1 MNCELGW
8 PLYKIFIT
16 SWLHQTHDTPLWL
29 GRQPR
34 KPTEGQR
41 RPTKAHSTQRRPM
54 KANTGP
60 QHRTE
65 GQCRHTEPNDGKER
79 PTQAHSSP
87 RKANAGPRRP
97 TAPNDGTRRPTKAT
111 KANPG
116 LAASAQ
122 ANVHR
127 FFFFLYTLHNCLC
140 LLTYVIIKFLGFND
154 VVDIVVINLIV
165 SLVHCL

>member
-1 MNCELGW
+1 M
-8 PLYKIFIT
+8 T
-16 SWLHQTHDTPLWL
+16 A
-29 GRQPR
+29 
-34 KPTEGQR
+34 
-41 RPTKAHSTQRRPM
+41 TKAHGRPTQAYKGPQHPTTANEGQHRSTAAHGRPMQAHSAQRRPM
-54 KANTGP
+54 QVNAGP
-60 QHRTE
+60 LRPTAPDD
-65 GQCRHTEPNDGKER
+65 GQRR

-154 VVDIVVINLIV
+154 VVDIVVIF
-165 SLVHCL
+165 